1 MAEKKKLL
9 EIRKERKSQKYTFV
23 VKESKFSARVKS
35 RWRFPRGKHSKVRQM
50 HRGRPVLPS
59 PGFGS
64 PKDVKG
70 LHSTGLKFNV
80 VNCKTDLNG
89 LNNKE
94 DGVVI
99 GSNVGK
105 RKKLELIKHVLDNGF
120 KIINIRDPKKLVE
133 DIKSELVD
141 RKAKRDEASKDK
153 KKKLDDRKKKAEKK
167 AKEDKESKN
176 DEEKAKTVKGDQ
188 KSLEEEL
195 DGTDSNKKSDTKVKE
210 ENKASKK
217 VETKKEEPKSEV
229 KQEKD

>member
-9 EIRKERKSQKYTFV
+9 EVRKERKTQKYDFV

-64 PKDVKG
+64 PKEVKG
-70 LHSTGLKFNV
+70 LHSSGLKFNV

-94 DGVVI
+94 DGIVI

-120 KIINIRDPKKLVE
+120 KIINIREPSKFIENV
-133 DIKSELVD
+133 KSELAD
-141 RKAKRDEASKDK
+141 RKAKRTAASKDK
-153 KKKLDDRKKKAEKK
+153 KKKAEDRKKKAEKK
-167 AKEDKESKN
+167 DKEEKESKESTKEDKNKETSKKN
-176 DEEKAKTVKGDQ
+176 
-188 KSLEEEL
+188 LEEEL
-195 DGTDSNKKSDTKVKE
+195 GGADSDKKEKE
-210 ENKASKK
+210 ESKK
-217 VETKKEEPKSEV
+217 EPKKESKKEV
-229 KQEKD
+229 KKE